1 MRGFLNIIFIA
12 AACLTA
18 AAKTTHQSYLN
29 QFSGFPG
36 ASVVNNRMIVD
47 NATASPIIAVDTV
60 SVDSYKFRIVVR
72 FANKHNGENKTFKV
86 KADSNKSIK
95 IANPHWG
102 VVFNYADNANYCAV
116 VLHCTTSSHRDV
128 TEHREM
134 HCSLLKVCGGMETIV
149 ATTTINDGVDFY
161 EGDNLL
167 SVEHAEGNTVV
178 KIGRKTLREVLS
190 TQNIEYESRFMSGI
204 FAGAAS
210 RLTVERFVTKSEV
223 NPATALV
230 TEWTTE
236 LLDQQFASSSDPMEG
251 YWQYLDREME
261 EKKAKLGGRYEIAVA
276 KNTSGGYDIIY
287 VSGAVV
293 NSRNWHEGMLKGRLT
308 KTGFIDEYDMVWY
321 DSDMRYMPHDL
332 SAALE
337 NGSILTLRFPT
348 LNTQIRFSR
357 KR

>member
-1 MRGFLNIIFIA
+1 MRGFLNIIFIV

-18 AAKTTHQSYLN
+18 AAKTCHQSYLN
-29 QFSGFPG
+29 RFAGFPG
-36 ASVVNNRMIVD
+36 ATIVDNRMIVD

-60 SVDSYKFRIVVR
+60 WVDSYKFRIVAR
-72 FANKHNGENKTFKV
+72 FANKHNGENKTYKV
-86 KADSNKSIK
+86 KYDGNKSIK
-95 IANPHWG
+95 IANPRWG
-102 VVFNYADNANYCAV
+102 IVFNYADNDNYCAV
-116 VLHCTTSSHRDV
+116 ALHCTTSSHRDV

-134 HCSLLKVCGGMETIV
+134 HYSLLKVCDGMETIV
-149 ATTTINDGVDFY
+149 ATATINDGADFY
-161 EGDNLL
+161 DGDNLL
-167 SVEHAEGNTVV
+167 SVEHADGNTVV
-178 KIGRKTLREVLS
+178 KAGRKTLREVLS
-190 TQNIEYESRFMSGI
+190 SQNIEYASRFMSGI
-204 FAGAAS
+204 YAGSAS
-210 RLTVERFVTKSEV
+210 RLSVERFVTKSEGD
-223 NPATALV
+223 PATALA
-230 TEWTTE
+230 TEWTAE
-236 LLDQQFASSSDPMEG
+236 LLDERIASSADPMEG

-261 EKKAKLGGRYEIAVA
+261 EKKAKLGGRYEIAVV

-293 NSRNWHEGMLKGRLT
+293 NSRNWNIGMLKGRLT
-308 KTGFIDEYDMVWY
+308 KTAFIDEYDMVWY

>member
-1 MRGFLNIIFIA
+1 
-12 AACLTA
+12 
-18 AAKTTHQSYLN
+18 
-29 QFSGFPG
+29 
-36 ASVVNNRMIVD
+36 
-47 NATASPIIAVDTV
+47 
-60 SVDSYKFRIVVR
+60 
-72 FANKHNGENKTFKV
+72 
-86 KADSNKSIK
+86 
-95 IANPHWG
+95 
-102 VVFNYADNANYCAV
+102 
-116 VLHCTTSSHRDV
+116 
-128 TEHREM
+128 
-134 HCSLLKVCGGMETIV
+134 
-149 ATTTINDGVDFY
+149 
-161 EGDNLL
+161 
-167 SVEHAEGNTVV
+167 
-178 KIGRKTLREVLS
+178 
-190 TQNIEYESRFMSGI
+190 MSGI
-204 FAGAAS
+204 YVGAAS

-236 LLDQQFASSSDPMEG
+236 LLDEQFASSPDPMEG

-261 EKKAKLGGRYEIAVA
+261 EKKAKLGGRYEIAVV

-332 SAALE
+332 SATLE